1 LEHTPQPLTI
11 GIFTD
16 THQPEQNG
24 VVTSIVSTTRALRRR
39 GHRVIVVAPAH
50 PEGDE
55 EHPDVFHLRSTSFPF
70 YPGYRMAFPLP
81 AKLVA
86 NLPAVPFDVI
96 HAQTFFFIGCLGAY
110 LARLRTTPLFF
121 TYHTK
126 FEDYLHYLPVHQRI
140 TKPQTRWLSREF
152 SNQCDRVIAPSQG
165 TADLLR
171 SYGITAPLEILP
183 GGVDLESFG
192 PKAPE
197 PDVIRDA
204 RPGPVVLSVGRL
216 GKEKNLDLLL
226 DAFALVLRSHPGARL
241 IMVGGGPY
249 REELEQRAET
259 IGAAGRIIF
268 VGALD
273 QAQLGAYYRN
283 ADVFLFTS
291 LTETQG
297 LVLVEALAH
306 GLPVVSVDCP
316 VTREIV
322 IGDSGILTSESAS
335 ALAEAVASVV
345 DGTVERA
352 QRAAAARLAAAPF
365 SVDALAER
373 LEKLYLRARN
383 ELDRKGNLVFTRRQR

>member
-11 GIFTD
+11 GVFTD
-16 THQPEQNG
+16 TYQPETNG

-55 EHPDVFHLRSTSFPF
+55 EHPDVFHLRSASFPF
-70 YPGYRMAFPLP
+70 YPGFRMAFPLP
-81 AKLVA
+81 AKVVA

-140 TKPQTRWLSREF
+140 TKPQTLWLSREF

-192 PKAPE
+192 PDTPE
-197 PDVIRDA
+197 PSVIREG
-204 RPGPVVLSVGRL
+204 RPGPIVLSVGRL
-216 GKEKNLDLLL
+216 GKEKNLELLL
-226 DAFALVLRSHPGARL
+226 DAFALTLRAHPTARL
-241 IMVGGGPY
+241 IMVGDGPH
-249 REELEQRAET
+249 RPELEQRAEAL
-259 IGAAGRIIF
+259 GAAGRIIF

-283 ADVFLFTS
+283 ADVFLFAS

-306 GLPVVSVDCP
+306 GLPVVAVDCA
-316 VTREIV
+316 VTREII
-322 IGDSGILTSESAS
+322 IGDSGILTSDSAS
-335 ALAEAVASVV
+335 ALADALAVIV
-345 DGTVERA
+345 DNPAERA
-352 QRAAAARLAAAPF
+352 HRAAAARQAAAPF
-365 SVDALAER
+365 SIDALAER
-373 LEKLYLRARN
+373 LETLYVRARSD
-383 ELDRKGNLVFTRRQR
+383 LAHKGNLVFTRRQR

>member
-1 LEHTPQPLTI
+1 MSFLEHTPQPLTI

-16 THQPEQNG
+16 THQPETNG
-24 VVTSIVSTTRALRRR
+24 VVSSIVSTTRSLRRP

-81 AKLVA
+81 PKVIA

-140 TKPQTRWLSREF
+140 TKPQTLWLSREF
-152 SNQCDRVIAPSQG
+152 SNQCDRIIAPSQG

-192 PKAPE
+192 PDAPE
-197 PDVIRDA
+197 PAVIRDA

-226 DAFALVLRSHPGARL
+226 DAFALVLRSYPGATL
-241 IMVGGGPY
+241 IMVGDGPY
-249 REELEQRAET
+249 REELERRAEA

-268 VGALD
+268 VGALE

-306 GLPVVSVDCP
+306 GLPVVAVDCP

-322 IGDSGILTSESAS
+322 VGESGILTSDSAG
-335 ALAEAVASVV
+335 ALAEALASVLN
-345 DGTVERA
+345 GSVERSG
-352 QRAAAARLAAAPF
+352 AARRAAAPF

-373 LEKLYLRARN
+373 LEMLYLSARS
-383 ELDRKGNLVFTRRQR
+383 ESAHKGNFVFTRRQR

>member
-1 LEHTPQPLTI
+1 MDHNPQLTI
-11 GIFTD
+11 GVFTD
-16 THQPEQNG
+16 TYQPETNG

-39 GHRVIVVAPAH
+39 GHRVIIVAPAH

-70 YPGYRMAFPLP
+70 YPGFRMAFPLP
-81 AKLVA
+81 AKVVA

-110 LARLRTTPLFF
+110 LARLRSTPLFF

-140 TKPQTRWLSREF
+140 TKPQTLWLSREF
-152 SNQCDRVIAPSQG
+152 SNQCDRVIAPSHG

-192 PKAPE
+192 LDAQE
-197 PDVIRDA
+197 PAVIRDA
-204 RPGPVVLSVGRL
+204 RPGPIVLSVGRL
-216 GKEKNLDLLL
+216 GKEKNLELLL
-226 DAFALVLRSHPGARL
+226 DAFALSLRSRPGARL
-241 IMVGGGPY
+241 IMVGDGPH
-249 REELEQRAET
+249 RAELERRAAA
-259 IGAAGRIIF
+259 IGISGRVVF
-268 VGALD
+268 AGALD

-306 GLPVVSVDCP
+306 GLPVVAVDCP

-322 IGDSGILTSESAS
+322 VGESGLLTPQSASTLADAVTSVIGESA
-335 ALAEAVASVV
+335 EKR
-345 DGTVERA
+345 EK
-352 QRAAAARLAAAPF
+352 RAAAARQAAAPF
-365 SVDALAER
+365 SIDALAER
-373 LEKLYLRARN
+373 LETLYVQVRRAFAH
-383 ELDRKGNLVFTRRQR
+383 KGSFVFTRRQR

>member
-1 LEHTPQPLTI
+1 MEHTPQPLTI
-11 GIFTD
+11 GVFTD
-16 THQPEQNG
+16 TYQPETNG

-39 GHRVIVVAPAH
+39 GHRVIIVAPAH

-55 EHPDVFHLRSTSFPF
+55 EHPDVFHLRSASFPF
-70 YPGYRMAFPLP
+70 YPGFRMAFPLP
-81 AKLVA
+81 AKVVA

-110 LARLRTTPLFF
+110 LARLRTAPLFF

-140 TKPQTRWLSREF
+140 TKPQTLWLSREF

-192 PKAPE
+192 PDAPE
-197 PDVIRDA
+197 PSVIKEG
-204 RPGPVVLSVGRL
+204 RPGPIILSVGRL

-226 DAFALVLRSHPGARL
+226 DAFALALPAHPTARL
-241 IMVGGGPY
+241 IMVGDGPY
-249 REELEQRAET
+249 RPELEQRAEA

-273 QAQLGAYYRN
+273 QAELGAYYRS

-306 GLPVVSVDCP
+306 GLPVVAVDCP
-316 VTREIV
+316 VTREIIV
-322 IGDSGILTSESAS
+322 GESGILTSDSAP
-335 ALAEAVASVV
+335 ALADALAAIV
-345 DGTVERA
+345 DNPAERA
-352 QRAAAARLAAAPF
+352 NRAAAARHAAAPF

-373 LEKLYLRARN
+373 LETLYVRARS
-383 ELDRKGNLVFTRRQR
+383 ELAHKGNLVFTRRQR